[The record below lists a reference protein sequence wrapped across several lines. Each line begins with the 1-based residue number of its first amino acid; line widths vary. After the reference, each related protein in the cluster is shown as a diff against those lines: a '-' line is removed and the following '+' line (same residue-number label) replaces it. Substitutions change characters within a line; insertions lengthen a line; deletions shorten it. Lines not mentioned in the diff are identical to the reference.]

1 MRKKK
6 IFLVLIFILIAIFY
20 FAQTRITKAVWVNM
34 DYSVSDTEDVSS
46 NAGISRYP
54 QIALDSS
61 QNPYLVW
68 QDSTSGNGDIFFTKW
83 TPGTG
88 WTKMNG
94 TLGYDNLSD
103 NTDVSR
109 MPKIAINSND
119 VSYVIWED
127 QVSGVYQVIFTKWTA
142 GTGWTQMDETLGY
155 EQLSTASLNSTG
167 SEIKLDNSNVPY
179 IFWSEARDLYVTK
192 WTVGTGWTNMDG
204 VTGGDENIT
213 NNSPYLTT
221 TPDFILDSESS
232 PYIVWNGSNPYSIKF
247 TKWTPGTGWTN
258 MDGVTGGEE
267 ILNTATNESRVPK
280 IELDSANNPY
290 IVWSEVIT
298 ASSHLDIYFIKWTPG
313 TGWTGMDEV
322 LGGEDISGNSAY
334 AYNPKIKLDFDNNPY
349 IIWDD
354 TETGSGDIYFT
365 KWTPGA
371 GAGVCGG
378 EITDCWT
385 DMLGS
390 SSSYEN
396 IANYITG
403 SAYPKM
409 ILDSVGNPNVIW
421 KDYILGK
428 WDLIFSKWVPGTG
441 WTEMD
446 GETAGHENISNN
458 TGTTIYHD
466 FVLNNVNFPYVVF
479 DDDSDGDYDTY
490 FTRWDNLQDNEVDI
504 TAYVEPS
511 LSVSFPSGL
520 SADLGEFSSTT
531 IQIESYQTVVSTNGS
546 AGYTAYIK
554 DAGNLINSAN
564 DEISDVSGGTVE
576 YGTAEYGIATTEGD
590 SVDIIKI
597 QDENTD
603 TYYTNSDCTFLD
615 GGTTAVN
622 SSALTETYQSYAMS
636 TGSVDNDSV
645 YLCFAVAISGDTP
658 AGNYDSTAT
667 IIVTG
672 NF

>member
-6 IFLVLIFILIAIFY
+6 IFLVLIFALIAIFY
-20 FAQTRITKAVWVNM
+20 FAQTRITRAVWVNM
-34 DYSVSDTEDVSS
+34 DYSVSDIEDVSS

-68 QDSTSGNGDIFFTKW
+68 QDTTAGNGDIFFTKW

-103 NTDVSR
+103 NTNISR
-109 MPKIAINSND
+109 NPQIAIDSND
-119 VSYVIWED
+119 VPYVIWED
-127 QVSGVYQVIFTKWTA
+127 QVSSLYQVIFTKWTS

-155 EQLSTASLNSTG
+155 EQLSTASLSST
-167 SEIKLDNSNVPY
+167 SSSMIKLDNSNVPY
-179 IFWSEARDLYVTK
+179 VFWSELRDLYISK
-192 WTVGTGWTNMDG
+192 WTVGIGWTNMDG

-213 NNSPYLTT
+213 NTYPAYTT
-221 TPDFILDSESS
+221 TPDFVLDSESS
-232 PYIVWNGSNPYSIKF
+232 PYIVWDGSNPYALKF

-258 MDGVTGGEE
+258 MDGVTGGDE
-267 ILNTATNESRVPK
+267 ILNSSISTSKIPK

-290 IVWSEVIT
+290 IVWSEVISPGT
-298 ASSHLDIYFIKWTPG
+298 HLDIYFIKWTPG

-334 AYNPKIKLDFDNNPY
+334 ANNPKIKLDSDNNPY
-349 IIWDD
+349 IVWDD
-354 TETGSGDIYFT
+354 TATGSGDIYVT
-365 KWTPGA
+365 KWTLGA
-371 GAGVCGG
+371 GTGVCGA
-378 EITDCWT
+378 TNDCWT
-385 DMLGS
+385 DIVGTTS
-390 SSSYEN
+390 GYEN
-396 IANYITG
+396 IADYSTG
-403 SAYPKM
+403 SAYPEM
-409 ILDSVGNPNVIW
+409 ILDSAGNPNVIW
-421 KDYILGK
+421 KDYIIGK
-428 WDLIFSKWVPGTG
+428 FDLIFSRWVPETG

-446 GETAGHENISNN
+446 GETLGYENISNN
-458 TGTTIYHD
+458 TGTTYSHD
-466 FVLNNVNFPYVVF
+466 FVLNNVNFPYVVW
-479 DDDSDGDYDTY
+479 DDDYDGDFDTY

-531 IQIESYQTVVSTNGS
+531 IQIESYQTLVSTNGS

-554 DAGNLINSAN
+554 DNGNLANSAA
-564 DEISDVSGGTVE
+564 DEINDVSGGTVE
-576 YGTAEYGIATTEGD
+576 SGTSEYGIATTEND

-597 QDENTD
+597 QDANTD
-603 TYYTNSDCTFLD
+603 TEYTEADCRFLH

-636 TGSVDNDSV
+636 TGPVDNDSV
-645 YLCFAVAISGDTP
+645 YLCFSVAISSDTP